1 MTGPA
6 DRIGI
11 IAGSGSLPREVAE
24 SIVSR
29 GGAVHVVM
37 VSGAADASLAM
48 FPHTVVNW
56 AQPGRTTA
64 ALKAAGVRD
73 VVMLGGFQ
81 RPDFRTARPDFAFF
95 QVLPSVLRFLK
106 AGGDDAVLRGL
117 VALFERRGLRIV
129 GVRDVASDL
138 LVGNGVLA
146 GPEPST
152 QSAADAE
159 KGFALIAALGRYDIG
174 QAAVVANGRVEVI
187 EGAEGTDRM
196 LKRLAEARREAGTLG
211 LGGVLVKRPKPGQDL
226 RVDLPAIGP
235 NTIEN
240 VAAAGLS
247 GVAVMAGHVLAAERE
262 RMASMAE
269 AQGVFV
275 AGFTQGPHDSLR
287 SGGAASGPVGWLG
300 SVAVDARGVADV
312 QRGVGILAQASA
324 FDTGT
329 AVVVDRARV
338 IAVGTGEAPVEVLKR
353 AGGFRRGD
361 RLRGV
366 VVIAPSQALDETL
379 LGAVAE
385 YNFAGVAVVRGSVAA
400 NISANVI
407 RRADT
412 LGIFIAEAGNLSRD
426 GAHGRV

>member
-24 SIVSR
+24 SIVAR

-37 VSGAADASLAM
+37 VNGSADASLAM

-56 AQPGRTTA
+56 AQPGRVTA
-64 ALKAAGVRD
+64 ALKAHGVRD

-117 VALFERRGLRIV
+117 VALFERRGFRIV

-138 LVGNGVLA
+138 LVDDGVLA
-146 GPEPST
+146 GPAPSA
-152 QSAADAE
+152 QNAADAE

-174 QAAVVANGRVEVI
+174 QAAVVANGRIEVI

-240 VAAAGLS
+240 IAAAGLS

-262 RMASMAE
+262 RMTEMAN
-269 AQGVFV
+269 ARGVFV
-275 AGFTQGPHDSLR
+275 AGISQAPHDGSRAEDAR
-287 SGGAASGPVGWLG
+287 SEPVGWLG
-300 SVAVDARGVADV
+300 SVPADARGVGDIR
-312 QRGVGILAQASA
+312 RGIGILSAASE

-329 AVVVDRARV
+329 AVVIDRGRV
-338 IAVGTGEAPVEVLKR
+338 IAVGTGEAPSEVVER

-361 RLRGV
+361 RRRGV
-366 VVIAPSQALDETL
+366 VVIAPSERLDEAL
-379 LGAVAE
+379 LHAVDRCKLQ
-385 YNFAGVAVVRGSVAA
+385 GVGVTRGSAA
-400 NISANVI
+400 ASISSGVI
-407 RRADT
+407 RLAYS
-412 LGIFIAEAGNLSRD
+412 LGVFIAEVGNLSRD
-426 GAHGRV
+426 GAQGRV

>member
-6 DRIGI
+6 DHIGI

-24 SIVSR
+24 SIVAR
-29 GGAVHVVM
+29 GGTVHVVM
-37 VSGAADASLAM
+37 VNGSADASLAM

-56 AQPGRTTA
+56 AQPGRVTA
-64 ALKAAGVRD
+64 VLKAHGVRD

-117 VALFERRGLRIV
+117 VALFERRGFRIV
-129 GVRDVASDL
+129 GVRDAASDL
-138 LVGNGVLA
+138 LVGDGVLA
-146 GPEPST
+146 GPAPSV
-152 QSAADAE
+152 QNAADAE

-174 QAAVVANGRVEVI
+174 QAAVVANGRIEVI

-196 LKRLAEARREAGTLG
+196 LKRLAEARRGAGTSG

-235 NTIEN
+235 GTIEN
-240 VAAAGLS
+240 IAAAGLS

-262 RMASMAE
+262 RMTWMAE
-269 AQGVFV
+269 ARGVFV
-275 AGFTQGPHDSLR
+275 AGILQAPHESLR
-287 SGGAASGPVGWLG
+287 SENALSEPVGWLG
-300 SVAVDARGVADV
+300 SVPADARCVDDIR
-312 QRGVGILAQASA
+312 RGAGILSAASA

-329 AVVVDRARV
+329 AVVIDRGRV
-338 IAVGTGEAPVEVLKR
+338 IAVGTGEAPSEVVAR

-361 RLRGV
+361 RRRGAVIIGPSERLDEALLHAVDRCKLRGV
-366 VVIAPSQALDETL
+366 
-379 LGAVAE
+379 
-385 YNFAGVAVVRGSVAA
+385 GVRRGSTAA
-400 NISANVI
+400 SLSASVI
-407 RRADT
+407 RLADS
-412 LGIFIAEAGNLSRD
+412 LGIFIAEVDNPSRD